1 MHEEITIERLSV
13 KSVFKL
19 VALGLLFSVVPFFVL
34 MGCFAL
40 FGANTLT
47 WNNQHVHGISALIA
61 APFMGVFVASG
72 FTLFVGASMSFGLW
86 VFSKFKP
93 LTVSVKQSTGE
104 QNG

>member
-1 MHEEITIERLSV
+1 MFQEITIERLSV

-19 VALGLLFSVVPFFVL
+19 VALGLLFSVVPFFLL

-40 FGANTLT
+40 FGVNTLT

-61 APFMGVFVASG
+61 APFLGVFVASG
-72 FTLFVGASMSFGLW
+72 FTLFIGTSMSFGLW
-86 VFSKFKP
+86 VFSNFKS

-104 QNG
+104 QIG